1 MPRSIDPPAA
11 PEYDLAEV
19 AARLDESGVDLS
31 DEASLARC
39 TGLLAG
45 LARNRDFLA
54 GRIIAELKASY
65 ADQLAA
71 NRYSAQV
78 FLLHRSPRGFFLRAN
93 LWPAA
98 TDAVYAASGG
108 AAFAYGVP
116 HDHNFSFLTTGYW
129 GPGYVSDYYDYD
141 AEQVDGRLGELLPL
155 RFVERSVL
163 NEGRMML
170 YRAHRDIHSQ
180 FPPERLSI
188 SLNIM
193 DEGEHVP
200 WRDQYIVDLEQR
212 TIARRPTLSSGEML
226 LRCAVHL
233 TDNGKD
239 VAEQFARMHPV
250 PRVRA
255 NAIAALAAVEEGAG
269 RAAVLERGLGDADA
283 RVRDDCERWLGSSAV
298 NGGLG
303 GADVAPFVIPAFPGM
318 TKGGDAE
325 PRFWSSSNPFQAN
338 KKIRGRRGS
347 SGCSGGL
354 GR

>member
-19 AARLDESGVDLS
+19 AARLDESGVDLA
-31 DEASLARC
+31 DEASLAHC

-78 FLLHRSPRGFFLRAN
+78 FLLHRSPRSFFLRAN

-108 AAFAYGVP
+108 AAFSYGVP

-141 AEQVDGRLGELLPL
+141 AERVDGRLGELLPL
-155 RFVERSVL
+155 RFVERSAL

-180 FPPERLSI
+180 LPPERLSI

-233 TDNGKD
+233 TDNGRD
-239 VAEQFARMHPV
+239 VAEQFARRHPI

-283 RVRDDCERWLGSSAV
+283 RVRDDCE
-298 NGGLG
+298 
-303 GADVAPFVIPAFPGM
+303 
-318 TKGGDAE
+318 
-325 PRFWSSSNPFQAN
+325 
-338 KKIRGRRGS
+338 
-347 SGCSGGL
+347 
-354 GR
+354 